1 MTTFQYTI
9 KSHMGLHAR
18 PASDLSSL
26 ARKFSSSITVYSRRR
41 RANVRRI
48 VELME
53 LNVGRNEILLF
64 EIQGSDE
71 QQAAEELLCYCER
84 RL

>member
-1 MTTFQYTI
+1 M
-9 KSHMGLHAR
+9 
-18 PASDLSSL
+18 
-26 ARKFSSSITVYSRRR
+26 
-41 RANVRRI
+41 RRI

>member
-1 MTTFQYTI
+1 
-9 KSHMGLHAR
+9 MGLHAR

-26 ARKFSSSITVYSRRR
+26 ARKFSSSITVHSRRR
-41 RANVRRI
+41 SANVRRI

-64 EIQGSDE
+64 EIVGSDE
-71 QQAAEELLCYCER
+71 QLAAKELLRYCER

>member
-1 MTTFQYTI
+1 MITFQYTV
-9 KSHMGLHAR
+9 KSHMGIHAR

-26 ARKFSSSITVYSRRR
+26 ARKFSSSIRVHSRRR
-41 RANVRRI
+41 SANVRRI

-64 EIQGSDE
+64 EIEGSDE
-71 QQAAEELLCYCER
+71 QLAAKELLRYCER